1 MKSKY
6 EEVTIEKNIFE
17 FAYKKG
23 KMMEKLISIIIP
35 IYNVPEKYLKNCLDS
50 VANQTYKNY
59 EAILVDDGSTDNSG
73 KIAKKYSEKYENF
86 KFFRKENGGLSSARN
101 FGFKKCSTAW
111 FMFLDADD
119 NLNIKTCEILEKK
132 IKKNGN
138 DNNLDVI
145 CFGTIKK
152 YKHKDMVYTYG
163 NKFIN
168 NHIYDNKYM
177 VSNVLDFDSQIGDA
191 TAKLIKYSFAKKY
204 DIMHDENVK
213 QGVEG
218 LLYCFK
224 LFLNSK
230 KTLFIDDLL
239 YNYTCNPQS
248 ITMSD
253 IPQKQEYVFEGMK
266 KIYDIIQKEEL
277 DYMIPKFYK
286 RMNYIIV
293 AAAISIYFSPNRK
306 QSFLKKKAE
315 FKEYLNVDIIK
326 KTFDYPID
334 KSIDWKR
341 KFIIKCIKHKKFFIV
356 DILAYLR
363 YIERRI

>member
-1 MKSKY
+1 
-6 EEVTIEKNIFE
+6 
-17 FAYKKG
+17 
-23 KMMEKLISIIIP
+23 MEKLISIIIP

-86 KFFRKENGGLSSARN
+86 KFYRKENGGLSSARN
-101 FGFKKCSTAW
+101 FGFKKCSTDW

-132 IKKNGN
+132 IKENGN

-152 YKHKDMVYTYG
+152 YKHKDVVYTYG

-191 TAKLIKYSFAKKY
+191 WAKLIKYSFAKKY
-204 DIMHDENVK
+204 DIMHDEKVK

-230 KTLFIDDLL
+230 KTLFIDD
-239 YNYTCNPQS
+239 
-248 ITMSD
+248 
-253 IPQKQEYVFEGMK
+253 

-286 RMNYIIV
+286 RMYYIIV
-293 AAAISIYFSPNRK
+293 GAAISIYFSPNRK